1 MDAHTGEV
9 QVAVQQLLMEHGE
22 YSPLEL
28 LLAHPDPDERGIELR
43 RALQSIHPGLLQ
55 RYLAKR
61 GRPEV
66 RTPGA
71 G

>member
-1 MDAHTGEV
+1 MSDACGGGGFDLV
-9 QVAVQQLLMEHGE
+9 IA
-22 YSPLEL
+22 

-43 RALQSIHPGLLQ
+43 RVLQSIHPGLLQ

-61 GRPEV
+61 GRSEV